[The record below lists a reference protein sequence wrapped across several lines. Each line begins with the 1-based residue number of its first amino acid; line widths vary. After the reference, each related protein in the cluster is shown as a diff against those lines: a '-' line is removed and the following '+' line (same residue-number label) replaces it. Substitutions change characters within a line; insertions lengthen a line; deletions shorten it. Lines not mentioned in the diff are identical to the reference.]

1 MIRRAAGFIGS
12 WAQEIFGIG
21 WLHFASPPPSG
32 ATDASISSLEGQGH
46 QEQASGSGA
55 NRFACVDRRTEYQEL
70 GVRIELRHPGNHLS
84 VLVENDDIKAIHA
97 AHRDPVRMS

>member
-32 ATDASISSLEGQGH
+32 ETDASISSLEGQGH

-55 NRFACVDRRTEYQEL
+55 NRFAYVERPAVKLKHAQPDPTIPKVIHSTPDQRA
-70 GVRIELRHPGNHLS
+70 LRLTK
-84 VLVENDDIKAIHA
+84 IA
-97 AHRDPVRMS
+97 AF